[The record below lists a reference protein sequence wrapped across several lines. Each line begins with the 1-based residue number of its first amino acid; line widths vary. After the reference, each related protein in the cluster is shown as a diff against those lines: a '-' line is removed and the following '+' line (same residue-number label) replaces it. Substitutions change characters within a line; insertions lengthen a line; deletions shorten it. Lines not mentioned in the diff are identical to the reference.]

1 MLLKRLI
8 KEIKPIKIKGNLD
21 IDIKGLTYD
30 SRNTKRQDLF
40 FAIKGLKRN
49 GLDYVKEAINKGAAA
64 IITEKEIDFACPYIQ
79 VKNVKM
85 AMAKIASA
93 FFGDPTSKLT
103 LLGITGT
110 NGKSTVAF
118 ILENILKAAGKIPG
132 TIGTLGYKYPKEI
145 ETATLTTPESLDIQR
160 ISSKMLS
167 QSVTHLIIEVSSH
180 AVKLHR
186 IHECKFD
193 IGIFTNLGRDHLDF
207 HGSLKDYRETKK
219 KFFNFY
225 LQLNPTAK
233 AVLNIDDPTGREL
246 SSELDIECI
255 RYSLTSSEAD
265 IFPLKFNMSPTGL
278 QIQVKTKKA
287 NFKVNSHLIGTH
299 NLLNI
304 LAAIGAAESLGLSPE
319 SISEGIFKV
328 KKIPGRLEH
337 IYDPRGVSIF
347 VDYAHT
353 PDALERVLKEL
364 RSLTKKRLIVV
375 AGCGGNRDKGKR
387 PMMGKVMGSLSD
399 FAFITSDNPR
409 FEDPKEIIK
418 DILRG
423 IIHSGARDYIIQPD
437 RRKAIYSAIK
447 EALPG
452 DIVLIAGKGH
462 ETFQLQREKKIYFDD
477 RKEAKAA
484 IKEVT

>member
-1 MLLKRLI
+1 
-8 KEIKPIKIKGNLD
+8 
-21 IDIKGLTYD
+21 
-30 SRNTKRQDLF
+30 
-40 FAIKGLKRN
+40 
-49 GLDYVKEAINKGAAA
+49 
-64 IITEKEIDFACPYIQ
+64 
-79 VKNVKM
+79 
-85 AMAKIASA
+85 
-93 FFGDPTSKLT
+93 
-103 LLGITGT
+103 
-110 NGKSTVAF
+110 
-118 ILENILKAAGKIPG
+118 
-132 TIGTLGYKYPKEI
+132 
-145 ETATLTTPESLDIQR
+145 
-160 ISSKMLS
+160 
-167 QSVTHLIIEVSSH
+167 
-180 AVKLHR
+180 
-186 IHECKFD
+186 
-193 IGIFTNLGRDHLDF
+193 
-207 HGSLKDYRETKK
+207 
-219 KFFNFY
+219 
-225 LQLNPTAK
+225 
-233 AVLNIDDPTGREL
+233 
-246 SSELDIECI
+246 
-255 RYSLTSSEAD
+255 
-265 IFPLKFNMSPTGL
+265 MSPTGL